1 MDFEAAIRKSIKA
14 YREGKDAENLLEAV
28 GGTKYDREYFD
39 ALEEEMLSKNDKK
52 SKKGRK
58 TIELDEVEEY

>member
-39 ALEEEMLSKNDKK
+39 ALEEEMLSSNDTK
-52 SKKGRK
+52 KKGRK
-58 TIELDEVEEY
+58 KIDLEEVEED